1 MLVCLSG
8 REAHMPVFS
17 HPCAPLACSK
27 YHRGLSEPVVGF
39 VTGMP
44 IDISH
49 LGHVSSNLKTD
60 PSSKGCNAPLLIAL
74 SGGKFSLHLLPLG
87 FALRCP
93 CECASIVS
101 DPLQLHGQ

>member
-93 CECASIVS
+93 C
-101 DPLQLHGQ
+101 